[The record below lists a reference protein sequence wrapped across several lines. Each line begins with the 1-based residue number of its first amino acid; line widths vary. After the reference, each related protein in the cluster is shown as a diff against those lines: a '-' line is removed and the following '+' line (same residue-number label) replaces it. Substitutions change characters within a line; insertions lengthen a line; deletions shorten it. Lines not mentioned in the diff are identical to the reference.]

1 MAVSDKERGP
11 RRSCN
16 SPGLGPQKGWHATC
30 GHQELYRNGTH
41 PSTREEPLHACLE
54 GVVYVGHL
62 VEEDGEEAEVVEA
75 VPCRRCGPVAADV
88 GISDPTKRN
97 A

>member
-1 MAVSDKERGP
+1 MDTRESSAP
-11 RRSCN
+11 
-16 SPGLGPQKGWHATC
+16 LA
-30 GHQELYRNGTH
+30 H
-41 PSTREEPLHACLE
+41 PSTPDERPCCCLI
-54 GVVYVGHL
+54 GVVYIGHQ
-62 VEEDGEEAEVVEA
+62 VEEDGEEIEVFKA

>member
-1 MAVSDKERGP
+1 MAI
-11 RRSCN
+11 RSLAH
-16 SPGLGPQKGWHATC
+16 P
-30 GHQELYRNGTH
+30 EH
-41 PSTREEPLHACLE
+41 PSTEERPCACLE
-54 GVVYVGHL
+54 GVVYIGHQ
-62 VEEDGEEAEVVEA
+62 VEEDGEEIEVFKA

>member
-1 MAVSDKERGP
+1 MLPVDTNTVWESAPEISASEA
-11 RRSCN
+11 
-16 SPGLGPQKGWHATC
+16 SP
-30 GHQELYRNGTH
+30 
-41 PSTREEPLHACLE
+41 HACLE
-54 GVVYVGHL
+54 GVVYVGYL
-62 VEEDGEEAEVVEA
+62 VERDGEKVEVYEA